1 MVYNTCFFGKQSIRL
16 IRHHK
21 YSQSLTLL
29 GIWLS
34 IFIVFFSCAAAAD
47 VPKSQQQSGSIEL
60 DFNNE
65 KLDPYGITQE
75 KTIIFLQNLRTH
87 LESVASHQKKI
98 ILPEGE
104 TIHYLT
110 GLYLFCTIKRGTCAS
125 VLEALYEI
133 DLVNSRL
140 SNTALC
146 PVMKSFWKRY
156 LENDFEERLKY
167 NTSTGFVTK
176 LNEFNAKERPRF
188 VRCEESLKELFKTE
202 QNAQSLFSSRYQS
215 QSKPL
220 RAIDDVLTLIRLLKE
235 KQVNVFSATGAQ

>member
-1 MVYNTCFFGKQSIRL
+1 
-16 IRHHK
+16 
-21 YSQSLTLL
+21 
-29 GIWLS
+29 
-34 IFIVFFSCAAAAD
+34 
-47 VPKSQQQSGSIEL
+47 
-60 DFNNE
+60 
-65 KLDPYGITQE
+65 
-75 KTIIFLQNLRTH
+75 
-87 LESVASHQKKI
+87 
-98 ILPEGE
+98 
-104 TIHYLT
+104 
-110 GLYLFCTIKRGTCAS
+110 
-125 VLEALYEI
+125 
-133 DLVNSRL
+133 
-140 SNTALC
+140 
-146 PVMKSFWKRY
+146 MKSFWKRY